1 MKTLG
6 YSLLAGI
13 LAAPAF
19 AFAQNNPGANGT
31 TEGLQELGTQIITII
46 NTVVVPLIFA
56 VAFVVFL
63 IALMNVLRSKDED
76 RKKTWGF
83 IVTSIL
89 VLAVMVSVWGLVNLV
104 LGTFDLDN
112 EAPGASELP
121 SAPSI
126 RN

>member
-6 YSLLAGI
+6 YSLLAGV
-13 LAAPAF
+13 LAAPVF
-19 AFAQNNPGANGT
+19 AFAQNNPGASGT
-31 TEGLQELGTQIITII
+31 TEGLQELGTEVITII

-63 IALMNVLRSKDED
+63 IALMKVLAGKEDD
-76 RKKTWGF
+76 RKKAVGLV
-83 IVTSIL
+83 VTSIV
-89 VLAVMVSVWGLVNLV
+89 VLAVMISVWGLVNLV

-112 EAPGASELP
+112 QAPGASELP